1 MVFISD
7 SVTSQREA
15 EERAVMLAKHNKQ
28 LEKELHDVDQMALA
42 VEAECS
48 STVKD
53 CSARAE
59 KYQVRMKFFM
69 ENIIP

>member
-1 MVFISD
+1 
-7 SVTSQREA
+7 
-15 EERAVMLAKHNKQ
+15 MLAKHNKQ
-28 LEKELHDVDQMALA
+28 LEKELRDVDQMALA

-48 STVKD
+48 STVKES
-53 CSARAE
+53 SARAE

>member
-1 MVFISD
+1 MVLISD
-7 SVTSQREA
+7 AVASQREA
-15 EERAVMLAKHNKQ
+15 EERAVTLAKHNKQ

-48 STVKD
+48 STLKES
-53 CSARAE
+53 SARAE

-69 ENIIP
+69 ENIVP